1 MVTTMGL
8 LADLA
13 ADVREEA
20 PKKNSL
26 AGLFLNSKFMK
37 KKEKTE
43 DDGEAQPPVIGE
55 LPHVEDV
62 ILDVEESVKENEEE
76 RVVEET
82 VVVEEKPDIVDE
94 EPVVEEKPKKRRTRR
109 KKEEIET
116 EKKAAKE
123 ETPVVEEKVE
133 EKPKKSKKVE
143 PKVEVDEFKSVDLL
157 GEKISYDEMATT
169 VLEYFQETE
178 WINTEKE
185 LEEKLAKI
193 RIEPDMNPGALKY
206 VLAEL
211 NALSDTVYP
220 IYTEQS
226 KLQAALI
233 DKNYGAAV
241 AYQVLHSI
249 GSNEAERKRNGYLAL
264 QKANVGGKTVN
275 YLAMIQAL
283 LMRIMFLDKFMYRIQ
298 QKTSLCITMSG
309 AMKMEQVALGANM

>member
-1 MVTTMGL
+1 M
-8 LADLA
+8 
-13 ADVREEA
+13 
-20 PKKNSL
+20 
-26 AGLFLNSKFMK
+26 
-37 KKEKTE
+37 
-43 DDGEAQPPVIGE
+43 
-55 LPHVEDV
+55 
-62 ILDVEESVKENEEE
+62 
-76 RVVEET
+76 
-82 VVVEEKPDIVDE
+82 
-94 EPVVEEKPKKRRTRR
+94 
-109 KKEEIET
+109 
-116 EKKAAKE
+116 
-123 ETPVVEEKVE
+123 
-133 EKPKKSKKVE
+133 
-143 PKVEVDEFKSVDLL
+143 
-157 GEKISYDEMATT
+157 
-169 VLEYFQETE
+169 
-178 WINTEKE
+178 
-185 LEEKLAKI
+185 EEKLAKI

-249 GSNEAERKRNGYLAL
+249 GSNEAERKRNSYLAL

>member
-1 MVTTMGL
+1 MGL

-13 ADVREEA
+13 ADVREET

-26 AGLFLNSKFMK
+26 AGLFLGGKFK
-37 KKEKTE
+37 KKDTE
-43 DDGEAQPPVIGE
+43 TTTEPPVIGE

-76 RVVEET
+76 RTIEEAVVA
-82 VVVEEKPDIVDE
+82 EEKPDIVDE

-109 KKEEIET
+109 KKAEIEA

-123 ETPVVEEKVE
+123 ASEAKEEVIE
-133 EKPKKSKKVE
+133 EEPKKVKKE
-143 PKVEVDEFKSVDLL
+143 AKVEVDEFRSVDLL
-157 GEKISYDEMATT
+157 GEKIPYDEMATT
-169 VLEYFQETE
+169 VLEYFQESE
-178 WINTEKE
+178 WIKTEQD

-241 AYQVLHSI
+241 AYQILHSV

-283 LMRIMFLDKFMYRIQ
+283 LMRIMFLDKYMYRIQ

>member
-1 MVTTMGL
+1 MGL

-13 ADVREEA
+13 ADVREET

-26 AGLFLNSKFMK
+26 AGLFLGGKFK
-37 KKEKTE
+37 KKDAETTTE
-43 DDGEAQPPVIGE
+43 PPVIGE

-76 RVVEET
+76 RVVEEA

-109 KKEEIET
+109 KKEEIEA

-123 ETPVVEEKVE
+123 EATEETQVVEEKVE
-133 EKPKKSKKVE
+133 EKQKKTE
-143 PKVEVDEFKSVDLL
+143 PKIEVDEFKSVDLL

-241 AYQVLHSI
+241 AYQVLHSV

-283 LMRIMFLDKFMYRIQ
+283 LMRIMFLDKFMFRIQ

>member
-1 MVTTMGL
+1 MGL

-26 AGLFLNSKFMK
+26 AGMFLGSKFK
-37 KKEKTE
+37 KKDVETIE
-43 DDGEAQPPVIGE
+43 PPVIGE

-62 ILDVEESVKENEEE
+62 IFDVEKNVKENEEE
-76 RVVEET
+76 RTVEEA
-82 VVVEEKPDIVDE
+82 VIAEEKPDIVDE

-109 KKEEIET
+109 KKEEIEA
-116 EKKAAKE
+116 EKKAAEEKKKE
-123 ETPVVEEKVE
+123 VVEEKDE
-133 EKPKKSKKVE
+133 EKSKKA
-143 PKVEVDEFKSVDLL
+143 KVEVDEFKSVDLL

-169 VLEYFQETE
+169 VLEYFQESE
-178 WINTEKE
+178 WIKTEQE

-241 AYQVLHSI
+241 AYQVLHSV
-249 GSNEAERKRNGYLAL
+249 GNNEAERKRNGYLAL

-283 LMRIMFLDKFMYRIQ
+283 LMRIMFLDKYMYRIQ

>member
-1 MVTTMGL
+1 MGL

-26 AGLFLNSKFMK
+26 AGIFLSSKFK
-37 KKEKTE
+37 KKDVETTE
-43 DDGEAQPPVIGE
+43 PPVIGE
-55 LPHVEDV
+55 LPHIEDV
-62 ILDVEESVKENEEE
+62 ILDSEESVKKNEEE
-76 RVVEET
+76 RTVEEA
-82 VVVEEKPDIVDE
+82 VIAEEKPDIVDE

-109 KKEEIET
+109 KKEEIEA
-116 EKKAAKE
+116 EKKAAEEKKE
-123 ETPVVEEKVE
+123 EVVEEKAE
-133 EKPKKSKKVE
+133 EKPKKAKKE
-143 PKVEVDEFKSVDLL
+143 TKVEVDEFKSVDLL

-241 AYQVLHSI
+241 AYQVLHSV

-283 LMRIMFLDKFMYRIQ
+283 LMRIMFLDKYIYRIQ

>member
-1 MVTTMGL
+1 MGL

-13 ADVREEA
+13 ADVREET

-26 AGLFLNSKFMK
+26 AGLFLGGKFK
-37 KKEKTE
+37 KKDAETTTE
-43 DDGEAQPPVIGE
+43 PPVIGE

-76 RVVEET
+76 RVVDEA

-109 KKEEIET
+109 KKEEIEA

-123 ETPVVEEKVE
+123 EATEETQVVEEKVE
-133 EKPKKSKKVE
+133 EKPKKTE
-143 PKVEVDEFKSVDLL
+143 PKIEVDEFKSVDLL

-178 WINTEKE
+178 WVNTEKE

-241 AYQVLHSI
+241 AYQVLHSV

-283 LMRIMFLDKFMYRIQ
+283 LMRIMFLDKFMFRIQ

>member
-1 MVTTMGL
+1 MGL

-13 ADVREEA
+13 ADVREET

-26 AGLFLNSKFMK
+26 AGLFLGGKFK
-37 KKEKTE
+37 KKDTE
-43 DDGEAQPPVIGE
+43 TTKEPPVIGE

-62 ILDVEESVKENEEE
+62 ILDVEESVKEKEEE
-76 RVVEET
+76 RTVEEA
-82 VVVEEKPDIVDE
+82 VVSEEKPDVVDK

-109 KKEEIET
+109 KKAEIEA

-123 ETPVVEEKVE
+123 EPKEVVEEKTE
-133 EKPKKSKKVE
+133 GPKKVKKE
-143 PKVEVDEFKSVDLL
+143 TKIEVDEFKSVDLL
-157 GEKISYDEMATT
+157 GEKIPYDEMATT
-169 VLEYFQETE
+169 VLEYFQESE
-178 WINTEKE
+178 WIKTEQE

-211 NALSDTVYP
+211 NALSDVVYP

-241 AYQVLHSI
+241 AYQILHSV

-283 LMRIMFLDKFMYRIQ
+283 LMRIMFLDKYMYRIQ

>member
-1 MVTTMGL
+1 MGL

-13 ADVREEA
+13 ADVREET

-26 AGLFLNSKFMK
+26 AGLFLGGKFK
-37 KKEKTE
+37 KKDTE
-43 DDGEAQPPVIGE
+43 TTTEPPVIGE

-76 RVVEET
+76 RTVEEA
-82 VVVEEKPDIVDE
+82 VVSEQKPDVVDK
-94 EPVVEEKPKKRRTRR
+94 EPIVEEKPKKRRTRR
-109 KKEEIET
+109 KKAEIEA

-123 ETPVVEEKVE
+123 EPEEVVKEKTEE
-133 EKPKKSKKVE
+133 PKKVKKE
-143 PKVEVDEFKSVDLL
+143 TKVEVDEFKSVDLL

-169 VLEYFQETE
+169 VLEYFQESE
-178 WINTEKE
+178 WIKTEQE

-233 DKNYGAAV
+233 DKNYGAVV
-241 AYQVLHSI
+241 AYQILHSV

-283 LMRIMFLDKFMYRIQ
+283 LMRIMFLDKYMYRIQ

-309 AMKMEQVALGANM
+309 AMKMEQVALGVNM

>member
-1 MVTTMGL
+1 MGL

-13 ADVREEA
+13 ADVREET

-26 AGLFLNSKFMK
+26 AGLFLGGKFK
-37 KKEKTE
+37 KKDTE
-43 DDGEAQPPVIGE
+43 TTTEPPVIGE

-76 RVVEET
+76 RTVEEA
-82 VVVEEKPDIVDE
+82 VVSEEKPDVVDK

-109 KKEEIET
+109 KKAEIEA

-123 ETPVVEEKVE
+123 VSEVKEEVVEEKTE
-133 EKPKKSKKVE
+133 EPKKAEKVE

-178 WINTEKE
+178 WIKTEQE
-185 LEEKLAKI
+185 LEEKLTKI

-241 AYQVLHSI
+241 AYQVLHSV

>member
-1 MVTTMGL
+1 
-8 LADLA
+8 
-13 ADVREEA
+13 
-20 PKKNSL
+20 
-26 AGLFLNSKFMK
+26 
-37 KKEKTE
+37 
-43 DDGEAQPPVIGE
+43 
-55 LPHVEDV
+55 
-62 ILDVEESVKENEEE
+62 
-76 RVVEET
+76 
-82 VVVEEKPDIVDE
+82 
-94 EPVVEEKPKKRRTRR
+94 
-109 KKEEIET
+109 
-116 EKKAAKE
+116 
-123 ETPVVEEKVE
+123 
-133 EKPKKSKKVE
+133 
-143 PKVEVDEFKSVDLL
+143 
-157 GEKISYDEMATT
+157 MATT
-169 VLEYFQETE
+169 VLEYFQESE
-178 WINTEKE
+178 WIKTEQE

-241 AYQVLHSI
+241 AYQVLHSV

-283 LMRIMFLDKFMYRIQ
+283 LMRIMFLDKFMFRIQ

>member
-1 MVTTMGL
+1 MGL

-13 ADVREEA
+13 ADVREET

-26 AGLFLNSKFMK
+26 AGLFLGGKFK
-37 KKEKTE
+37 KKDTE
-43 DDGEAQPPVIGE
+43 TATEPPVIGE

-62 ILDVEESVKENEEE
+62 ILDVEESVKEKEEE
-76 RVVEET
+76 RTVEEA
-82 VVVEEKPDIVDE
+82 VVSEEKPDVVDK

-109 KKEEIET
+109 KKAEIEA

-123 ETPVVEEKVE
+123 EPEEVVEEKTE
-133 EKPKKSKKVE
+133 EPKKGKKE
-143 PKVEVDEFKSVDLL
+143 AKVEVDEFKSVDLF
-157 GEKISYDEMATT
+157 GEKILYDEMATT
-169 VLEYFQETE
+169 VLEYFQESE
-178 WINTEKE
+178 WIKTEQE

-241 AYQVLHSI
+241 AYQILHSV

-283 LMRIMFLDKFMYRIQ
+283 LMRIMFLDKYMYRIQ

-309 AMKMEQVALGANM
+309 AMKMEQIALGANM

>member
-1 MVTTMGL
+1 MGL

-13 ADVREEA
+13 ADVREET

-26 AGLFLNSKFMK
+26 AGLFLGGKFK
-37 KKEKTE
+37 KKDTEKTTE
-43 DDGEAQPPVIGE
+43 PPVIGE

-76 RVVEET
+76 CTVEEA
-82 VVVEEKPDIVDE
+82 VISEEKPDIVDK

-109 KKEEIET
+109 KKAEIEA

-123 ETPVVEEKVE
+123 EPEEVVEEKTE
-133 EKPKKSKKVE
+133 EPKKVKKE
-143 PKVEVDEFKSVDLL
+143 TKIEVDEFKSVDLL
-157 GEKISYDEMATT
+157 GEKIPYDEMATT
-169 VLEYFQETE
+169 VLEYFQESE
-178 WINTEKE
+178 WIKTEQE

-211 NALSDTVYP
+211 NALSDMVYP

-241 AYQVLHSI
+241 AYQILHSV

-283 LMRIMFLDKFMYRIQ
+283 LMRIMFLDKYMYRIQ

-309 AMKMEQVALGANM
+309 AMKMEQVALGANI

>member
-1 MVTTMGL
+1 MGL

-13 ADVREEA
+13 ADVREET

-26 AGLFLNSKFMK
+26 AGLFLGGKFK
-37 KKEKTE
+37 KKDTE
-43 DDGEAQPPVIGE
+43 TTTESPVIGE

-76 RVVEET
+76 RTVEEA
-82 VVVEEKPDIVDE
+82 VVSEEKPDVVDK

-109 KKEEIET
+109 KKAEIEA
-116 EKKAAKE
+116 EKKAEKE
-123 ETPVVEEKVE
+123 EPEEVVEEKTE
-133 EKPKKSKKVE
+133 EPKKVKKE
-143 PKVEVDEFKSVDLL
+143 TKVEVDEFKSVDLL
-157 GEKISYDEMATT
+157 GEKIPYDEMATT
-169 VLEYFQETE
+169 VLEYFQESE
-178 WINTEKE
+178 WIKTEQE

-241 AYQVLHSI
+241 AYQILHSV

-283 LMRIMFLDKFMYRIQ
+283 LMRIMFLDKYMYRIQ

>member
-1 MVTTMGL
+1 MGL

-13 ADVREEA
+13 ADVREET

-26 AGLFLNSKFMK
+26 AGLFLGGKFK
-37 KKEKTE
+37 KKDTE
-43 DDGEAQPPVIGE
+43 TTTEPPVIGE
-55 LPHVEDV
+55 LSHVEDV

-76 RVVEET
+76 RTVEEA
-82 VVVEEKPDIVDE
+82 VVAEEKPDIVDE

-109 KKEEIET
+109 KKAEIEA

-123 ETPVVEEKVE
+123 ASEVKEEVIE
-133 EKPKKSKKVE
+133 EGPKKVKKE
-143 PKVEVDEFKSVDLL
+143 AKVEVNEFKSVDLL
-157 GEKISYDEMATT
+157 GEKIPYDEMATT
-169 VLEYFQETE
+169 VLEYFQESE
-178 WINTEKE
+178 WIKTEQE

-241 AYQVLHSI
+241 AYQILHSV

-283 LMRIMFLDKFMYRIQ
+283 LMRIMFLDKYMYRIQ

>member
-1 MVTTMGL
+1 MGL

-13 ADVREEA
+13 ADVREET

-26 AGLFLNSKFMK
+26 AGLFLGGKFK
-37 KKEKTE
+37 KKDTE
-43 DDGEAQPPVIGE
+43 TTTEPLVIGE

-76 RVVEET
+76 RTVEEA
-82 VVVEEKPDIVDE
+82 VVSEEKPDVVDE
-94 EPVVEEKPKKRRTRR
+94 EPAVEEKPKKRRTRR
-109 KKEEIET
+109 KKVEIEA

-123 ETPVVEEKVE
+123 ASEVKEEVIE
-133 EKPKKSKKVE
+133 EEPKKVKKE
-143 PKVEVDEFKSVDLL
+143 AKVEVDEFKSVDLL

-169 VLEYFQETE
+169 VLEYFQESE
-178 WINTEKE
+178 WIKTEQE

-241 AYQVLHSI
+241 AYQILHSV

-283 LMRIMFLDKFMYRIQ
+283 LMRIMFLDKYMYRIQ
-298 QKTSLCITMSG
+298 QKISLCITMSG

>member
-1 MVTTMGL
+1 MGL

-13 ADVREEA
+13 ADVREET

-37 KKEKTE
+37 KKEKAE
-43 DDGEAQPPVIGE
+43 DDGEVQPPVIGE

-62 ILDVEESVKENEEE
+62 ILDIEESVKENEEE
-76 RVVEET
+76 RIVEEA
-82 VVVEEKPDIVDE
+82 VIVEEKPDIVDE
-94 EPVVEEKPKKRRTRR
+94 EPVIEEKPKKRRTRR
-109 KKEEIET
+109 KKAEI
-116 EKKAAKE
+116 KAEKE
-123 ETPVVEEKVE
+123 EATEEAPVVEEKVE
-133 EKPKKSKKVE
+133 EKPKKAKKVE

-178 WINTEKE
+178 WINMEKE